1 MNKQKQLEETA
12 LIKSLLFLFIEKQGY
27 FNYWLDGDVLFAQV
41 ARTANCSVR
50 KVKRVFF
57 KDIYLNNE
65 DFIKN
70 NFEY

>member
-1 MNKQKQLEETA
+1 MNKQKRSEKTA

-27 FNYWLDGDVLFAQV
+27 FDYWLDGDVLFAQV
-41 ARTANCSVR
+41 ARTADCSIH

-57 KDIYLNNE
+57 KDIYLNNK
-65 DFIKN
+65 DFID

>member
-1 MNKQKQLEETA
+1 MNKQKRLEKTA

-27 FNYWLDGDVLFAQV
+27 FDYWLDGDVLFAQV
-41 ARTANCSVR
+41 ARTADCSIH

-57 KDIYLNNE
+57 KDIYLNNK
-65 DFIKN
+65 DFID

>member
-1 MNKQKQLEETA
+1 MNKQKRLEKTA

-27 FNYWLDGDVLFAQV
+27 FDYWLDGDVLFAQV
-41 ARTANCSVR
+41 ARTADCSVH

-57 KDIYLNNE
+57 KDIYLNNK
-65 DFIKN
+65 DFID